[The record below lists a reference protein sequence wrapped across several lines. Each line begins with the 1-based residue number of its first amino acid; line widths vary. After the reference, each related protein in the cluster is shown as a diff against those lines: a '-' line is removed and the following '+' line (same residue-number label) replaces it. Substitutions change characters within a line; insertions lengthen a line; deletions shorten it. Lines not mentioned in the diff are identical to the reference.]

1 MYPCKRKTSV
11 SEADICFSCT
21 DNEQTSEEFGRRAR
35 QRVFASDRRAGDT
48 SVSEADICF
57 SCTDNEQTS
66 EEFERKARQR
76 VFASNRRAK
85 IRRAKSED
93 KTEVENEG

>member
-35 QRVFASDRRAGDT
+35 QRVFASDKR
-48 SVSEADICF
+48 
-57 SCTDNEQTS
+57 
-66 EEFERKARQR
+66 ARQR